1 MHGTFSSQ
9 KSRSIEPNELST
21 ALRSCIPAIGACA
34 AFSFVINILMLAS
47 PIYMLQVYDRVLT
60 TGHVETLIM
69 ITLIVTAA
77 LAVMCAL
84 DTLRTVIMTRI
95 GCWLNEQLGA
105 TYLACGV
112 RGRLKGDPYG
122 AQSFQD
128 ISQIQNFIAT
138 QGLTAFFDF
147 PWVPLFVALIWML
160 HPMLGLV
167 AISSAVILFVL
178 SVANE
183 FATRKASE
191 SASKAQ
197 IEAIRLADA
206 AIRNA
211 EVVHSMGMLSAMTA
225 RWESLNMAVI
235 DGMRHGGEVGGVV
248 LATTK
253 FVRFFVQVAIL
264 GVGAWLV
271 LKAEL
276 TPGGM
281 IAGSILLGRALAPVE
296 VAMGAWRNFMTARFA
311 YNRLKKAI
319 EEHPQPLERTRLP
332 TPSGRI
338 AVDQVTFAA
347 PNTGTL
353 ILSQVSFSVE
363 PGEALAIIGPSGA
376 GKSTLCRLLVGLAVP
391 NVGEVKL
398 DGSQIHHW
406 EPAQLGTHIGYLPQ
420 DVELFTGSVRDNI
433 ARMTTKATDEE
444 ILTAATLAHAH
455 EMIQQ
460 LPQGYDTQIGDRGV
474 RLSGGQRQRVGLA
487 RAVFGNPQLIILDE
501 PNANLDQAGE
511 AALSEA
517 IFSLKKRGAALV
529 IVGHRPSTLA
539 QADKILVLKE
549 GFVGSYGPRDE
560 VLDMMRYPAPQQDDG
575 RKGAGALLQKV
586 TPRDA
591 TTIRSLADGSIAIRP
606 KQAAQI
612 AGICRSN
619 LFRAIR
625 EGQLPARKYGRSTL
639 ILVHDLC
646 KWLER
651 LPGMAD
657 RRASLIKMNSGVRPV

>member
-1 MHGTFSSQ
+1 MHGTFSAQ
-9 KSRSIEPNELST
+9 KGRSIETSELNT
-21 ALRSCIPAIGACA
+21 ALRSCISAFGACA
-34 AFSFVINILMLAS
+34 AFSFVINVLMLAS

-60 TGHVETLIM
+60 TGHVDTLIM
-69 ITLIVTAA
+69 ITLIVTIA

-84 DTLRTVIMTRI
+84 DTLRTIITIRI
-95 GCWLNEQLGA
+95 GCWLNEQLGPA
-105 TYLACGV
+105 FLACGV

-138 QGLTAFFDF
+138 QGLTAFLDF

-160 HPMLGLV
+160 HPVLGLV
-167 AISSAVILFVL
+167 AVSSAVVLFVL

-197 IEAIRLADA
+197 IEATRLADA

-225 RWESLNMAVI
+225 RWALLNTAVV
-235 DGMRHGGEVGGVV
+235 DGLRRGGEIGGGV

-271 LKAEL
+271 LKSEL
-276 TPGGM
+276 TSGGM
-281 IAGSILLGRALAPVE
+281 IAASILLGRALAPVE
-296 VAMGAWRNFMTARFA
+296 VAMGAWRNFMTTRFA
-311 YNRLKKAI
+311 YRRLKKAI

-332 TPSGRI
+332 APTGRL
-338 AVDQVTFAA
+338 AVDQVTFVA
-347 PNTGTL
+347 PNTNTL
-353 ILSQVSFSVE
+353 ILSKVSFSVE
-363 PGEALAIIGPSGA
+363 PGEVLAVIGPSGA

-391 NVGEVKL
+391 NVGEVRL

-406 EPAQLGTHIGYLPQ
+406 EPAQLGTHLGYLPQ

-433 ARMTTKATDEE
+433 ARMTTDATDEE

-455 EMIQQ
+455 DIIQH

-487 RAVFGNPQLIILDE
+487 RAVFGTPQLIILDE

-511 AALSEA
+511 AALSDA
-517 IFSLKKRGAALV
+517 IFSLKKQGAALV

-539 QADKILVLKE
+539 QADKILVMKE
-549 GFVGSYGPRDE
+549 GFVAMYGPRDE
-560 VLDMMRYPAPQQDDG
+560 VLSAMRYPAPQQS
-575 RKGAGALLQKV
+575 AGPLLQK
-586 TPRDA
+586 A
-591 TTIRSLADGSIAIRP
+591 TTRSAAPMRSLANGSLAIRP
-606 KQAAQI
+606 KEAAQI
-612 AGICRSN
+612 AGICRSS
-619 LFRAIR
+619 LFRSIR
-625 EGQLPARKYGRSTL
+625 EGQLPARKYGRCTL
-639 ILVHDLC
+639 ILVQDLWT
-646 KWLER
+646 WLER

-657 RRASLIKMNSGVRPV
+657 REASS